1 MAEAVGAI
9 GLVASCLQILQMI
22 EQINK
27 FARRNIHTNASAKR
41 ELSPLLGK
49 LTAYEGL
56 IRGIKLQA
64 ELDEADR
71 ARLSILD
78 HIDGPLKACETALR
92 TIGKRLETLPRHVV
106 LGKIIDKKTALALSA
121 LEASKPVLEL
131 SLDADQRSAALYVRS
146 SIRSN

>member
-27 FARRNIHTNASAKR
+27 FARRNIHTNTSAKR

-56 IRGIKLQA
+56 IRGFKLQA

-71 ARLSILD
+71 VRLSILD
-78 HIDGPLKACETALR
+78 PQ
-92 TIGKRLETLPRHVV
+92 P
-106 LGKIIDKKTALALSA
+106 
-121 LEASKPVLEL
+121 
-131 SLDADQRSAALYVRS
+131 S
-146 SIRSN
+146 S